1 MLLVLC
7 VDLDDDLGRKT
18 GFSTP
23 VIGREPVEEAAIA
36 LATADPEDSDVN
48 VIFQGLHV
56 YDDLAERDESVEVAV
71 VTGNDD
77 SDVAANREVGE
88 EVDTVLAS
96 LSTAED
102 VTALVITDGA
112 QDESVIPII
121 RSRVPIDGVRRVVV
135 RQAQN
140 LESMYYTFKQVLD
153 DPETRGTVL
162 IPLGILLLIYP
173 LALVGSALEM
183 PGFVLGTTSA
193 LLGLYLISRGLGLGD
208 RIDAAAE
215 HARRSLYAGRT
226 TLLAYVVATTLFVL
240 GGVSGMDE
248 LEAVQESTPGEVGVP
263 VMLAALVYGSIQW
276 LAAAGVTT
284 SLGQI
289 TDEYIAGDLEWRY
302 LNAPFYV
309 VSIAIVLH
317 AVSAYFL
324 GRVGVSYLA
333 TALTAGTLLGIAS
346 TLAFAVAESRFSE
359 TDRGPGSG
367 PDARDRSGGRSRGRG
382 RDRGRGRGRDR
393 QERDPD
399 RDHDADSD
407 AESRPAAEG
416 ARS

>member
-23 VIGREPVEEAAIA
+23 VIGREPVEEAAVA

-56 YDDLAERDESVEVAV
+56 YDDLTERDESVEVAV
-71 VTGNDD
+71 VTGNDQG
-77 SDVAANREVGE
+77 DVSANREVGD

-96 LSTAED
+96 LSTGED
-102 VTALVITDGA
+102 VTALVVTDGA

-140 LESMYYTFKQVLD
+140 LESMYYTIKQVLN

-173 LALVGSALEM
+173 LALIGTFLNL

-208 RIDAAAE
+208 RLDATVE
-215 HARRSLYAGRT
+215 RARRSLYAGRT
-226 TLLAYVVATTLFVL
+226 TLLAYIVAAALFVL
-240 GGVSGMDE
+240 GGVSGMDT
-248 LEAVQESTPGEVGVP
+248 LESVRRSTSGDLRVP
-263 VMLAALVYGSIQW
+263 VMLAALVYGSIHW
-276 LAAAGVTT
+276 FAAAG
-284 SLGQI
+284 
-289 TDEYIAGDLEWRY
+289 
-302 LNAPFYV
+302 
-309 VSIAIVLH
+309 
-317 AVSAYFL
+317 
-324 GRVGVSYLA
+324 
-333 TALTAGTLLGIAS
+333 
-346 TLAFAVAESRFSE
+346 
-359 TDRGPGSG
+359 
-367 PDARDRSGGRSRGRG
+367 
-382 RDRGRGRGRDR
+382 
-393 QERDPD
+393 
-399 RDHDADSD
+399 
-407 AESRPAAEG
+407 
-416 ARS
+416 

>member
-23 VIGREPVEEAAIA
+23 VIGREPVEEAAVA

-56 YDDLAERDESVEVAV
+56 YDDLADRNESVEVAV
-71 VTGNDD
+71 VTGNDEG
-77 SDVAANREVGE
+77 DVNANREVGD

-140 LESMYYTFKQVLD
+140 LESMYYTFKQVLN

-173 LALVGSALEM
+173 LALIGSALEM
-183 PGFVLGTTSA
+183 PGFVIGTTSA
-193 LLGLYLISRGLGLGD
+193 LLGLYLISRGLGLGERLD
-208 RIDAAAE
+208 EAVER
-215 HARRSLYAGRT
+215 ARRSLYAGRT
-226 TLLAYVVATTLFVL
+226 TLLAYVVAAALFVL
-240 GGVSGMDE
+240 GGVSGMNT
-248 LEAVQESTPGEVGVP
+248 LESVQESASGDVGAP
-263 VMLAALVYGSIQW
+263 VVVAALVYGSIQW
-276 LAAAGVTT
+276 IAAAGITT

-289 TDEYIAGDLEWRY
+289 TDEYIAGRLEWRY

-309 VSIAIVLH
+309 ISIAVVLY

-324 GRVGVSYLA
+324 DEVGINVLA
-333 TALTAGTLLGIAS
+333 AALTVGTLLGIAS
-346 TLAFAVAESRFSE
+346 TLTFAVLESRYADEEPEDASSARS
-359 TDRGPGSG
+359 TDRL
-367 PDARDRSGGRSRGRG
+367 
-382 RDRGRGRGRDR
+382 
-393 QERDPD
+393 
-399 RDHDADSD
+399 
-407 AESRPAAEG
+407 
-416 ARS
+416 

>member
-23 VIGREPVEEAAIA
+23 VIGREPVEEAAVA

-48 VIFQGLHV
+48 VIFQGIHV

-71 VTGNDD
+71 VTGNDGG
-77 SDVAANREVGE
+77 DVDANREVGD

-102 VTALVITDGA
+102 VTTLVITDGA

-121 RSRVPIDGVRRVVV
+121 RSRAPIDGVRRVVV

-140 LESMYYTFKQVLD
+140 LESMYYTIKQVLN

-162 IPLGILLLIYP
+162 IPIGILLLIYP
-173 LALVGSALEM
+173 LALIGALLEL
-183 PGFVLGTTSA
+183 PGLVLGVTST
-193 LLGLYLISRGLGLGD
+193 LLGLYLISRGLGLGEYL
-208 RIDAAAE
+208 DATVE
-215 HARRSLYAGRT
+215 YGRRSLYAGRT
-226 TLLAYVVATTLFVL
+226 TLLAYVVAAALFVL
-240 GGVSGMDE
+240 GGVSGVNMLEDTRASTSSE
-248 LEAVQESTPGEVGVP
+248 LGVP
-263 VMLAALVYGSIQW
+263 MMLAALVYGSVQW
-276 LAAAGVTT
+276 FAAAGVTT

-289 TDEYIAGDLEWRY
+289 TDEYIAGRLEWRY

-309 VSIAIVLH
+309 IAIAVVLY
-317 AVSAYFL
+317 AVSGYFL
-324 GRVGVSYLA
+324 DEFGIATLA
-333 TALTAGTLLGIAS
+333 TALTAGTLLGIVS

-359 TDRGPGSG
+359 GS
-367 PDARDRSGGRSRGRG
+367 AR
-382 RDRGRGRGRDR
+382 
-393 QERDPD
+393 
-399 RDHDADSD
+399 ADS
-407 AESRPAAEG
+407 A
-416 ARS
+416 